1 MGKRVKTFWWIAG
14 LGALLLAGLVGLLAR
29 STVPRLPGMP
39 ITGGIPMGT
48 AASGAGSPKGRMA
61 GMTMPLAPVATRD
74 AHSLVLLPT
83 GEILFG
89 HHDGIQRFDGDK
101 QGWLNVV
108 QRSGWDAMNLAWDGR
123 RLIVAG
129 HEVYAV
135 SDDLRTYRD
144 RRPSGLGG
152 MDIHGYAISPVD
164 PQRHYLWE
172 ARSGLYVSQD
182 GGLNWRAAGGVG
194 LSRWVHVLAVARD
207 GSVYAGGVGAG
218 LYRSL
223 DGGGHFEP
231 AGAPEADVFALGVDA
246 GGKLYVGGRQGL
258 YAQDPEGWQRLEPAS
273 VIALAASPDE
283 AGYIVWMDDQG
294 QVWQR

>member
-1 MGKRVKTFWWIAG
+1 
-14 LGALLLAGLVGLLAR
+14 
-29 STVPRLPGMP
+29 
-39 ITGGIPMGT
+39 
-48 AASGAGSPKGRMA
+48 
-61 GMTMPLAPVATRD
+61 MTMPLAPVATRD

-231 AGAPEADVFALGVDA
+231 AVGLGLAVVLYGERVTLVQGLGLVLIA
-246 GGKLYVGGRQGL
+246 GGLRVQ
-258 YAQDPEGWQRLEPAS
+258 ALEPR
-273 VIALAASPDE
+273 P
-283 AGYIVWMDDQG
+283 MDRIPRGDP
-294 QVWQR
+294 